1 MKLLG
6 LQVKPLLLMVEL
18 LSVKSHLILCRN
30 NPPVVVPFPQYQ
42 FHANKGNNGDCPYK
56 GTLISMQNN
65 KIINIPNILAFIRL
79 LLAPLMFVLLVN
91 QDAPLFEGIHPSWLN
106 YTAAFIF
113 VLASATDFFD
123 GYIARTFNQITT
135 MGKILDPLADKM
147 LTLAGFLGL
156 MMMGEASAWAI
167 FLILTRELFITG
179 LRVSAAAEGIDI
191 AASWMGKVKTVIQ
204 MVAIGFLL
212 MGWVGGEILLWIA
225 VILTLYSGYEYVR
238 DFFKK
243 VNI

>member
-1 MKLLG
+1 MASS
-6 LQVKPLLLMVEL
+6 Q
-18 LSVKSHLILCRN
+18 I
-30 NPPVVVPFPQYQ
+30 Y
-42 FHANKGNNGDCPYK
+42 
-56 GTLISMQNN
+56 
-65 KIINIPNILAFIRL
+65 NIPNLLAFIRL
-79 LLAPLMFVLLVN
+79 LLAPIMFLFLVN
-91 QDAPLFEGIHPSWLN
+91 QDAEIFHTIHPSWLN
-106 YTAAFIF
+106 YFAAFIF

-135 MGKILDPLADKM
+135 LGKILDPLADKM

-156 MMMGEASAWAI
+156 MVVGSASPWAI

-179 LRVSAAAEGIDI
+179 LRVSAVAEGIDI

-212 MGWVGGEILLWIA
+212 MHWEGGTVLLWLA
-225 VILTLYSGYEYVR
+225 VIITLYSGYEYVR

-243 VNI
+243 I